1 MNVEGVIETG
11 TPPFPYYQVCW
22 CQDDLHRPGYRSAAR
37 VPGKPEVPH
46 LIAVRTFEKAWRV

>member
-11 TPPFPYYQVCW
+11 VTGYQVCW

-46 LIAVRTFEKAWRV
+46 LIAVRTFEMAWRVQ